1 MAKVYEHVDVK
12 IVFHQSRF
20 PPVFVHLCVFFHRMI
35 HPLSRYVGLTAR
47 HHQNQLR
54 EV

>member
-1 MAKVYEHVDVK
+1 MNMLTLELYFINLDSLQFFS
-12 IVFHQSRF
+12 IVF
-20 PPVFVHLCVFFHRMI
+20 FFHRMI